1 MNPMLIPRIGKVVV
15 NISVGRGGEDLQAA
29 ERVVEE
35 ITGRTPVR
43 TRAKKSIRPFDIKEG
58 EPIGCKVTLR
68 DEEAE
73 DFLERALDANE
84 GTLPFSSIDDQGN
97 FAFGIQEHTN
107 FDSIEYDP
115 DIGIYGLDVVV
126 QMERPGYRVK
136 RRRVRPAKI
145 GDEHRLSPEET
156 AEFLRDN
163 FDVEVER

>member
-1 MNPMLIPRIGKVVV
+1 MNPMLVPRIGKVVV
-15 NISVGRGGEDLQAA
+15 NVSVGRGGEELQAA
-29 ERVVEE
+29 EQVVEQV
-35 ITGRTPVR
+35 TGHAPVR
-43 TRAKKSIRPFDIKEG
+43 TRAKKSIRPFDIKAG
-58 EPIGCKVTLR
+58 EPIGCKITLR

-73 DFLERALDANE
+73 DFLRRALAAKE
-84 GTLPFSSIDDQGN
+84 SSISFSSIDDQGN
-97 FAFGIQEHTN
+97 FAFGVKEHTN

-115 DIGIYGLDVVV
+115 EIGIQGLDVVV

-145 GDEHRLSPEET
+145 GDEHRLTPEET